1 MKIMDNLKKNF
12 IKKEPLLYYYMD
24 GQAAAHKSMK
34 AQNGGGPKGG
44 WWPFGRPTFS
54 PRPTD
59 WNGSVC
65 SYLEVELRAHLIML
79 RS

>member
-1 MKIMDNLKKNF
+1 MGVANSRCLKKCHVMKIMDNLKKNF

-44 WWPFGRPTFS
+44 
-54 PRPTD
+54 
-59 WNGSVC
+59 
-65 SYLEVELRAHLIML
+65 
-79 RS
+79 